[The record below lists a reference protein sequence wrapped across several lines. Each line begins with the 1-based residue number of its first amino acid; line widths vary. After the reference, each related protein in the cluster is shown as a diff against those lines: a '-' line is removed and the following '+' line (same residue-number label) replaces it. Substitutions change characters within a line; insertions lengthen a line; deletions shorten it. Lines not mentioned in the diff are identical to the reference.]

1 MAREAE
7 EDAAKTVTDADLLD
21 ALAWAEAVVER
32 SAFVN
37 TKSGRAAVTKLTS
50 ALPKVRQ
57 PAGAL

>member
-1 MAREAE
+1 MARGKE
-7 EDAAKTVTDADLLD
+7 EDTAKTVTEADLLD

-37 TKSGRAAVTKLTS
+37 TKSGCAAVTQLTS

-57 PAGAL
+57 PAGDL

>member
-7 EDAAKTVTDADLLD
+7 EDAAETVTEADLLD

-32 SAFVN
+32 SAFMS
-37 TKSGRAAVTKLTS
+37 TKSGRAAVTQLTS

-57 PAGAL
+57 SAGDP